1 VPGVSD
7 TSVYTRSASLLHV
20 ELDGIH
26 KLHLVTHLPQDTRI
40 AARATAHVEDARR
53 RLRKTAAQEIHRA
66 EEFETSSWFN
76 PQSVLFFSSRIMV
89 ENLRLDLAAGT
100 RRLSG

>member
-1 VPGVSD
+1 MAGVSN
-7 TSVYTRSASLLHV
+7 TSVYTHGTSLLHV

-40 AARATAHVEDARR
+40 AARATTHVEDARR

-66 EEFETSSWFN
+66 EEFETPSRFN
-76 PQSVLFFSSRIMV
+76 PQPVLFLSFRIMV
-89 ENLRLDLAAGT
+89 ENLRLNLAAGI
-100 RRLSG
+100 RRVSG